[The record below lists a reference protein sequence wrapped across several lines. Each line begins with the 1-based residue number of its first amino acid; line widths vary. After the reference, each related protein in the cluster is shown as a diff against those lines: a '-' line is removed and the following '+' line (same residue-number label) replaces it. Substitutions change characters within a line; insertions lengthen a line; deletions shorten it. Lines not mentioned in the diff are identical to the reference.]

1 MTVRARRGLAVVGV
15 ALAAALT
22 MAGCSAH
29 PGVAATVGDRT
40 ITQDEL
46 ARTQRE
52 IGTLLNDSSPSSIL
66 MLLVETPVFVDAAS
80 AQGIG
85 ISPDDATKRLDEV
98 AATAGLTT
106 PDEWGSGSLD
116 VARFTLA
123 IEGLQEVDGGADL
136 LDGLQ
141 ADVAKLDVRV
151 NPQYGTWQGG
161 AIAPVE
167 RPWIVSPSADPAAA
181 AK

>member
-29 PGVAATVGDRT
+29 PGVAAVVGDRT

-52 IGTLLNDSSPSSIL
+52 VGTLLNDSTPRAIL
-66 MLLVETPVFVDAAS
+66 TLLVETPVFVDAAS

-85 ISPDDATKRLDEV
+85 VSTDDATKVLDQV
-98 AATAGLTT
+98 AGTAGLTK

-116 VARFTLA
+116 IARFTIA
-123 IEGLQEVDGGADL
+123 IEGLQKADGGAAL
-136 LDGLQ
+136 LDGLK

-151 NPQYGTWQGG
+151 NPQYGTWKDGT
-161 AIAPVE
+161 IAPVE
-167 RPWIVSPSADPAAA
+167 RPWIVTPSADPAAA
-181 AK
+181 SK